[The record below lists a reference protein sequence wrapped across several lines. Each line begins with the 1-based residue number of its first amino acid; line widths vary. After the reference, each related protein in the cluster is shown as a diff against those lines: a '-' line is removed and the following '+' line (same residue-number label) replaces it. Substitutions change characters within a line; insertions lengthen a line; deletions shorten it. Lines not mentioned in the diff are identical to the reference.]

1 MAQATPPAGI
11 IGAALTPFTPD
22 NRVDLG
28 RLEPLLDFMVD
39 HCDAVSLLGA
49 EVSEYQILGDADR
62 VETLRT
68 AIDTVAGRVS
78 VLAGASSPDVA
89 EVLRLAESAASAG
102 ADFIQVLMPRHP
114 GGNPA
119 RVTDLIAYF
128 ERIAESSPLPIIA
141 YHNPSQGTDTD
152 AATMVE
158 LSRIDGVVGFK
169 ESSRDLTKIGRLCAE
184 IDSAGHARYY
194 TTMQPLLTTLQLGG
208 SGAMMPPPG
217 TLVGA
222 QVVAALRDGDPE
234 RAARWQRNFR
244 LFPSR
249 WARYGLTVT
258 MKAAMGALGYDLG
271 GPAAPFGAM
280 SDTDAELL
288 AQQLESFDLLS
299 LLPVPAAAGA
309 SAKGHTS

>member
-1 MAQATPPAGI
+1 MTPKTPPAGI
-11 IGAALTPFTPD
+11 IGAALTPFTED
-22 NRVDLG
+22 NRVDLA

-68 AIDTVAGRVS
+68 AIDTVGGRVPA
-78 VLAGASSPDVA
+78 LAGASSPDVA
-89 EVLRLAESAASAG
+89 EVLRLAESAGNSG

-119 RVTDLIAYF
+119 RVGDLVAYF
-128 ERIAESSPLPIIA
+128 ERIAASSPLPIIA

-217 TLVGA
+217 TLIGA
-222 QVVAALRDGDPE
+222 QVVAALRDGDHE
-234 RAARWQRNFR
+234 RAAQWQRHFR

-249 WARYGLTVT
+249 WSKYGLTTT

-271 GPAAPFGAM
+271 GPAAPFGPM
-280 SDTDAELL
+280 SDADIELL
-288 AQQLESFDLLS
+288 TQQLDSFDLTS
-299 LLPVPAAAGA
+299 LLPATAGA
-309 SAKGHTS
+309 STKGRSS

>member
-1 MAQATPPAGI
+1 MAHGTPPAGV
-11 IGAALTPFTPD
+11 IGAALTPFTDD
-22 NRVDLG
+22 NRVDLA
-28 RLEPLLDFMVD
+28 RLEPQLDFMVD

-49 EVSEYQILGDADR
+49 EVSEYQVLGDSDR

-68 AIDTVAGRVS
+68 AIDTVGGRVP

-89 EVLRLAESAASAG
+89 EVLRLADSAATAG

-119 RVTDLIAYF
+119 RVSDLVAYF
-128 ERIAESSPLPIIA
+128 EKIAASSPLPVIA

-158 LSRIDGVVGFK
+158 LAGIDGVVGFK

-217 TLVGA
+217 TLIGA
-222 QVVAALRDGDPE
+222 QVVAALRDGDHD
-234 RAARWQRNFR
+234 RAARWQRHFR

-249 WARYGLTVT
+249 WTRYGLTTT
-258 MKAAMGALGYDLG
+258 MKAAMAILGYDLG
-271 GPAAPFGAM
+271 GPAAPFGPMPDA
-280 SDTDAELL
+280 DTELL
-288 AQQLESFDLLS
+288 AGQLESFDLPS
-299 LLPVPAAAGA
+299 LLPVPATTGA
-309 SAKGHTS
+309 TAKGQSA